1 MTVPRPGKLLVDSRT
16 LTLPVSAADAF
27 RVVTSIGGDTGWYA
41 WNSLWKLR
49 GLLDVLVG
57 GVGLR
62 RSGPRKAPLKI
73 GDEVDFWR
81 VEQLEP
87 DRRLRLKAEMILP
100 GEAWL
105 EFEISGGAPA
115 TTIRQTATFA
125 PKGMLGRAYWYAVFP
140 LHELVFRGM
149 LHGIARAARKPYRSQ
164 P

>member
-1 MTVPRPGKLLVDSRT
+1 MTAVHSKKLLVDSRT
-16 LTLPVSAADAF
+16 LTVPVGAAAAF
-27 RVVTSIGGDTGWYA
+27 RAVTSIGGDTGWYA

-57 GVGLR
+57 GVGMR
-62 RSGPRKAPLKI
+62 RSGPRQAPLKI

-87 DRRLRLKAEMILP
+87 ERRLRLKAEMILP

-105 EFEISGGAPA
+105 EFEISGGASA

-125 PKGMLGRAYWYAVFP
+125 PKGLLGRAYWYSVFP

-149 LHGIARAARKPYRSQ
+149 LRGIARAAQKPYRSQ

>member
-1 MTVPRPGKLLVDSRT
+1 MTDLNSKKLLVDSRT
-16 LTLPVSAADAF
+16 LTVPVGASEAF
-27 RVVTSIGGDTGWYA
+27 RAITSIGGDNGWYA
-41 WNSLWKLR
+41 WNWLWKLR

-57 GVGLR
+57 GVGMR
-62 RSGPRKAPLKI
+62 RSAAREAPLEI

-81 VEQLEP
+81 VVQLEP

-105 EFEISGGAPA
+105 EFEIGGGAPA
-115 TTIRQTATFA
+115 TTITQTATFA
-125 PKGMLGRAYWYAVFP
+125 PKGLLGRLYWYSVLP

-149 LHGIARAARKPYRSQ
+149 LHGIARAAQKPYRSQ

>member
-1 MTVPRPGKLLVDSRT
+1 MTAPHSKKLLVDSRT
-16 LTLPVSAADAF
+16 LTVPVGTADAF
-27 RVVTSIGGDTGWYA
+27 RAVTSIGGVNGWYA
-41 WNSLWKLR
+41 WNWLWKLR

-57 GVGLR
+57 GVGMR
-62 RSGPRKAPLKI
+62 RSVARQTPLRI

-81 VEQLEP
+81 VEELDP
-87 DRRLRLKAEMILP
+87 DRRLRLKAEMTLP

-105 EFEISGGAPA
+105 EFEITGGAPA

-125 PKGMLGRAYWYAVFP
+125 PKGLLGRLYWYTIFP

-149 LHGIARAARKPYRSQ
+149 LHGIARAAQKPYRSQ

>member
-1 MTVPRPGKLLVDSRT
+1 MTAPHSKKLLVDSRSVT
-16 LTLPVSAADAF
+16 VSVGPAEAF
-27 RVVTSIGGDTGWYA
+27 RAITSIGGDNGWYA

-57 GVGLR
+57 GVGMRGSAARQTPLR
-62 RSGPRKAPLKI
+62 V

-87 DRRLRLKAEMILP
+87 ETRLRLKAEMILP

-105 EFEISGGAPA
+105 EFEIRCAAPG

-149 LHGIARAARKPYRSQ
+149 LRGIARAAQKPYRSQ